1 MLQYRGHWR
10 AGKAAHTLGPD
21 GRSGDG
27 FGANLR
33 QHGLIE
39 QHQIAAILGLQ
50 RLK

>member
-10 AGKAAHTLGPD
+10 ASKVAHTLCPD
-21 GRSGDG
+21 VRSGDG
-27 FGANLR
+27 FGVNLLK
-33 QHGLIE
+33 QGLIE